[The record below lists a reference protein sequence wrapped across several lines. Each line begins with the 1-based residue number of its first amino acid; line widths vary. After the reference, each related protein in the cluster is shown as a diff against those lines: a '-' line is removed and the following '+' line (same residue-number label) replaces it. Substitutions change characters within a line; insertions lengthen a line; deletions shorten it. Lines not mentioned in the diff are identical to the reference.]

1 MSKHFLRKHFT
12 ELYAFLV
19 KTVDIPYKSLEH
31 YFVFKMSQKGTKCL
45 RCQLVAD
52 DNARWAAAFEV
63 LIAIF
68 IFFTTGKRNN
78 LCGYVSTQFLL
89 ACAALDIHIGV

>member
-1 MSKHFLRKHFT
+1 MSKNFLGKHFT
-12 ELYAFLV
+12 ELYTFLV

-52 DNARWAAAFEV
+52 DNARWAAACEV
-63 LIAIF
+63 F
-68 IFFTTGKRNN
+68 IVVFVLFTSGKRND
-78 LCGYVSTQFLL
+78 LSCDIGTEFLL
-89 ACAALDIHIGV
+89 ACAALNIYVSF